1 MTFQELPLLPES
13 CQYSCADRLDKT
25 SPPLDTRASPA
36 APVAGHGCRQAFLDL
51 PSRWLLAFLTLALT
65 LSSGAIT
72 QWWLEARV
80 AIFRQLPDETPD
92 GLPLLQLKQPP

>member
-1 MTFQELPLLPES
+1 M
-13 CQYSCADRLDKT
+13 
-25 SPPLDTRASPA
+25 
-36 APVAGHGCRQAFLDL
+36 AGHGCRRAFLDL
-51 PSRWLLAFLTLALT
+51 PSHRLLAFLTLALT
-65 LSSGAIT
+65 LSYGAIT